1 MGCSCHSTKEI
12 KEDEDKVTVGDD
24 IYYKVKDFSPKK
36 GGFGEVLKLEKG
48 ESFYA
53 LKKIKIEEQKE
64 KKMEEKRKNKFK
76 EQEENKIEEEKNGNL
91 SICENEVKI
100 MERFDN
106 EYIIKLVDSHKGK
119 DYFRILMEYGGDFNL
134 KEYIKNKNG
143 LMDEKEIAE
152 IILQICHGLEEIHK
166 HKIVH
171 RDLTPENIFKDNN
184 NNNIKIGDFG
194 VSTNLNPNK
203 YLTEKIGKIEYRAPE
218 MKKKEVKYNNKVDL
232 YSLGC
237 IIYELFTLNEYY
249 DDKTLKKNTK
259 IDLDKY
265 KKKWQDLIDN
275 LLQDDYDKRP
285 TPGEIISF
293 IDQYLYKPKNGN
305 KNEIILK
312 LEVEEKDKGNKI
324 YFLSN
329 EFYNKISQEN
339 KEKIELKINGKKIK
353 KFKNYFEPEE
363 KSEKVKIILKFGG
376 FRVEDCSKMF
386 CECDKLKS
394 IDLSSFD
401 TSKATNMAEMFYECK
416 NLENINLSSSETNN
430 VKNMSKMFYKCNNLK
445 KIDLS
450 FFDTKKVTDTHKMF
464 YKCEKL
470 KTIDLS
476 PFYTKK
482 VTNMESMFD
491 GCRNLE
497 KINFSSFI
505 TENVENMEK
514 MFNVCE
520 KLKSINLSS
529 FNTEKVTN
537 MKRMFAEC
545 ETLTTINLS
554 NFKTTEVKNMEKM
567 FFRCSNITEI
577 IISRFN
583 TMKVEKMAFMFA
595 YCKNL
600 DKIDLSSFYF
610 DEKIDMGNMFESA
623 EINEILVN
631 EDCKPIFKS
640 KFQKLENK
648 FKCVVDS

>member
-1 MGCSCHSTKEI
+1 
-12 KEDEDKVTVGDD
+12 
-24 IYYKVKDFSPKK
+24 
-36 GGFGEVLKLEKG
+36 
-48 ESFYA
+48 
-53 LKKIKIEEQKE
+53 
-64 KKMEEKRKNKFK
+64 
-76 EQEENKIEEEKNGNL
+76 
-91 SICENEVKI
+91 

-119 DYFRILMEYGGDFNL
+119 DYFRILMEYGGDDNL
-134 KEYIKNKNG
+134 EEYIENKSG

-218 MKKKEVKYNNKVDL
+218 MKKKEVKYNNKVDI

-237 IIYELFTLNEYY
+237 IIYELFTLNPYY
-249 DDKTLKKNTK
+249 DDKIRKKNTK

-339 KEKIELKINGKKIK
+339 KEKKELNIDEWNNKISQENIEKIELNIDECI
-353 KFKNYFEPEE
+353 NYFKPKKKGE
-363 KSEKVKIILKFGG
+363 KEIILKFPEN
-376 FRVEDCSKMF
+376 FCIKDCSKMF

-401 TSKATNMAEMFYECK
+401 TSNATNMEDMFYECN
-416 NLENINLSSSETNN
+416 NLENIVLSSTETKY
-430 VKNMSKMFYKCNNLK
+430 VTNMAKMFYECNNLEN
-445 KIDLS
+445 IDLS

-545 ETLTTINLS
+545 ETLTKINLS